1 MRIHKP
7 AILRKRGAAWLAF
20 LGPFFFLSYG
30 LLNHFTSG
38 RNDIGVVVEAW
49 ERNIPFVPWLMLPYM
64 SIDVFYAVSF
74 FIFRQRSA
82 LDRHAKRLLLA
93 TIISL
98 LGFLLYPLQFSFE
111 VPKADGFNGLLQA
124 MLLGFDKPYNQA
136 PSLHISLLIVLWVCY
151 AKKLTG
157 WARLALHGWFFAI
170 GASVLLVYQH
180 HFIDVWTGALAGLAC
195 LYLLPDAPFWWRWKA
210 PTSRMKYIALRYAFC
225 TACAS
230 LAAFFASEVSGI
242 LEAMLIWLAV
252 SLGLVVAVYLGYG
265 QQIFQRDV
273 LKQSPL
279 KQSQV
284 KQSQVTMRWPAKLLL
299 APYLFLSWL
308 SYRMYTINKSLPNQI
323 QGNVWLGAF
332 PRQAVCNMGVD
343 WAAVLDLTS
352 EFPVATLKAP
362 IQKYLPVIDL
372 TPPKPQTLVRA
383 VRWLERAQGQGNV
396 LVHCALGLSRSASV
410 VVCWLVWRGHA
421 DNVQSAVKLVNAK
434 RPGLVLSAEHLENI
448 SLALKRLKQ

>member
-1 MRIHKP
+1 MQLKKP
-7 AILRKRGAAWLAF
+7 PILWKRGAIWLAF
-20 LGPFFFLSYG
+20 LGAFFFLGYG
-30 LLNHFTSG
+30 WVNYFTSTRSDVG
-38 RNDIGVVVEAW
+38 IVVDAW
-49 ERNIPFVPWLMLPYM
+49 EHSIPFLPWLMLPYM
-64 SIDVFYAVSF
+64 SIDAFYAGSLF
-74 FIFRQRSA
+74 LFRKRNQ
-82 LDRHAKRLLLA
+82 LDRHAYRLLLV
-93 TIISL
+93 TVISL

-111 VPKADGFNGLLQA
+111 VPKADGFNGALQTIL
-124 MLLGFDKPYNQA
+124 MGFDKPYNQA
-136 PSLHISLLIVLWVCY
+136 PSLHISLLIVLWVAY
-151 AKKLTG
+151 AKKLSG
-157 WARLALHGWFFAI
+157 LWRLALHGWFSAI
-170 GASVLLVYQH
+170 CASVLFVYQH

-225 TACAS
+225 TVCAA
-230 LAAFFASEVSGI
+230 LAAFFASAVSGI
-242 LEAMLIWLAV
+242 MEAMFIWLAI
-252 SLGLVVAVYLGYG
+252 SLGLVVAVYLGFE
-265 QQIFQRDV
+265 QQIFQRNV

-279 KQSQV
+279 KQSQGI
-284 KQSQVTMRWPAKLLL
+284 MRWPARLLL
-299 APYLFLSWL
+299 APYLCLSWL
-308 SYRMYTINKSLPNQI
+308 SYRMYTKNKSLPNQI

-332 PRQAVCNMGVD
+332 PRQAVSNMGVD

-448 SLALKRLKQ
+448 SLALGRLKQ